1 MKDFIKPDLARGGR
15 CGIPE
20 VVYGAGKSPG
30 ELIDISKD
38 FLKEEGR
45 VIITRLDESRFEKL
59 KKVFGSVDDVVLE
72 QNERAGTLVLRNKD
86 FDSASYGTVGL
97 ITAGTSDIAVAEE
110 ARVILNDLG
119 AKTRVEYDVGIAGI
133 HRVFD
138 ALDSLSGVDLFIV
151 VAGME
156 GALPSVVAGL
166 VDKPVIAVPSSV
178 GYGTGEKGF
187 AALNTMLNSCTP
199 LAVVNVDNGFGA
211 ASIALK
217 IMRLCASHKN
227 D

>member
-1 MKDFIKPDLARGGR
+1 MKDFIKPDLARVGR

-20 VVYGAGKSPG
+20 VVYGAGKSTE
-30 ELIDISKD
+30 ELIDISRT
-38 FLKEEGR
+38 FLEDQGR
-45 VIITRLDESRFEKL
+45 IIVTRLDEPKVEDIKSAFE
-59 KKVFGSVDDVVLE
+59 SMDDVVLE
-72 QNERAGTLVLRNKD
+72 RNERARTLVLRNRD
-86 FDSASYGTVGL
+86 FESRSYGTVGL
-97 ITAGTSDIAVAEE
+97 ITAGTSDIPVAEE
-110 ARVILNDLG
+110 ARVILEELG
-119 AKTRVEYDVGIAGI
+119 CETMVEYDVGIAGI

-138 ALDSLSGVDLFIV
+138 ALESLSGVDLFIV

-187 AALNTMLNSCTP
+187 TALNTMLNSCTP

-211 ASIALK
+211 AAIALR
-217 IMRLCASHKN
+217 ILRLCDHLK
-227 D
+227 DD

>member
-1 MKDFIKPDLARGGR
+1 MKDFIKPDLARAGR

-20 VVYGAGKSPG
+20 IVYGAGKSPG
-30 ELIDISKD
+30 ELIDISRA
-38 FLKEEGR
+38 FLKDQGR
-45 VIITRLDESRFEKL
+45 VIITRLDESRVEKL
-59 KKVFGSVDDVVLE
+59 KASFGSVDDVVLE
-72 QNERAGTLVLRNKD
+72 HNNKARTLVLKNKD
-86 FDSASYGTVGL
+86 FESVGYGTVGL
-97 ITAGTSDIAVAEE
+97 ITAGTSDIPVAEE
-110 ARVILNDLG
+110 ARVVLKELG
-119 AKTRVEYDVGIAGI
+119 CETRVEYDVGIAGI

-138 ALDSLSGVDLFIV
+138 ALKSLSGVDLFIV

-217 IMRLCASHKN
+217 ILRLCDSLKN